1 MNKKVLAF
9 LASTTLSLGA
19 AGAIN
24 LVVDG
29 ATVQTD
35 VPPVVID
42 GRTLVPVRALFESLG
57 ATVGW
62 NEATQT
68 ATATK
73 GTTIVS
79 VQIGSTTAYVSGTAK
94 TLDVPAQTVKGR
106 TMVPARFVA
115 ESLGAAVDWESATET
130 VKIST
135 TNPPAST
142 PSIPTQKTE
151 NLTPPAKPP
160 VSTNQS
166 VSSAP
171 PKSDAGTQNTVYVT
185 KTGKRYHY
193 DSSCNGGTYIPSTLA
208 DAKARGLTPCNK
220 CVQ

>member
-9 LASTTLSLGA
+9 LAATTLSLGA
-19 AGAIN
+19 ASAIN

-73 GTTIVS
+73 GATVVS

-94 TLDVPAQTVKGR
+94 TLDVPAQTVQGR
-106 TMVPARFVA
+106 TMVPARFIA

-135 TNPPAST
+135 TTPPTAT
-142 PSIPTQKTE
+142 PSNPTQQTQ
-151 NLTPPAKPP
+151 NITPPAKPP

-166 VSSAP
+166 ASQAP
-171 PKSDAGTQNTVYVT
+171 SKSDAGTHNTVYVT